1 MGYGAIYEFVMFPD
15 RVVSEVEVSWDSVK
29 CVRSSERSE
38 RAMPG
43 VVRYV
48 VCQAPAPIGYYHEPG
63 QSGRYR

>member
-1 MGYGAIYEFVMFPD
+1 MGYGAIYEFVMFSD

-38 RAMPG
+38 RAMPS

-48 VCQAPAPIGYYHEPG
+48 CVRHPA
-63 QSGRYR
+63 R